1 MKIRISGTCFVNRS
15 FARPSRIHVPGFK
28 AIAGLALFGVL
39 ALTAEP
45 AAAQTFTV
53 LHPFTLDD
61 GGPLEAGLILSGNTL
76 YGTAKNNGTYESGSI
91 FKVNTDGSGFTNFY
105 NFTATSNPLYTNSDG
120 AYPVASLVLAGNA
133 LYGTASRG
141 GKGSGTVF
149 KINTDGSGFTNLY
162 TFNAATNTP
171 YTNSDGAYPEAGLLF
186 AGGRLYGTASGGGV
200 YGNGTVFAI
209 STNGSSFT
217 NLHSLVLTEG
227 GQPYG
232 NLVLSGPTLFGT
244 ANNGG
249 TNGTGSVFSITTNGT
264 VFRNLYSFSSFS
276 GPHSTNGDGA
286 FPPAG
291 LLLFSNMLFGTT
303 GDGGLSGNGTVF
315 SVTTNGT
322 AFTNLHS
329 FTATMGTA
337 ATNSDGAN
345 PNGGVVLASN
355 LLYGTAYQ
363 GGTVGGGTLF
373 SLTTNG
379 TGFTTLHNFTV
390 LVAATNADGVNPA
403 ATLVLSNNVLYGT
416 AYQGGQNGYGTV
428 FSLWLSPYLSFVR
441 SGTNVIITWPTNLTG
456 FALQSTTN
464 LAAAPVWSAVLPAP
478 VVVNTN
484 NTVTNGISGARKFYR
499 LIH

>member
-1 MKIRISGTCFVNRS
+1 VKIRILGTRFVNRRLTQP
-15 FARPSRIHVPGFK
+15 APVYAWGLK
-28 AIAGLALFGVL
+28 TVAALAISWLL
-39 ALTAEP
+39 ALTAGP
-45 AAAQTFTV
+45 ATAQTFTV
-53 LHPFTLDD
+53 LHPFSFDD

-76 YGTAKNNGTYESGSI
+76 YGTAENNGTYDSGSI
-91 FKVNTDGSGFTNFY
+91 FKVKTDGSGFTNFY
-105 NFTATSNPLYTNSDG
+105 NFTATSNLLYTNSDG
-120 AYPVASLVLAGNA
+120 AYPFASLALAGNT

-162 TFNAATNTP
+162 TFNAATNAP

-200 YGNGTVFAI
+200 YGNGTVFAL

-217 NLHSLVLTEG
+217 NLHSFVLTEG
-227 GQPYG
+227 GQPEG

-249 TNGTGSVFSITTNGT
+249 TNGTGSIFSITTNGMA
-264 VFRNLYSFSSFS
+264 FRNLYSFSSFS

-291 LLLFSNMLFGTT
+291 LFLSSNVLFGTT

-329 FTATMGTA
+329 FTATSGTP
-337 ATNSDGAN
+337 ATNSDGAH
-345 PNGGVVLASN
+345 PVGGLVLASN
-355 LLYGTAYQ
+355 ILYGTAYQ
-363 GGTVGGGTLF
+363 GGTAGGGTLF
-373 SLTTNG
+373 LVATNG

-390 LVAATNADGVNPA
+390 PVADTNADGVNPA

-416 AYQGGQNGYGTV
+416 AYLGGQFGYGKV
-428 FSLWLSPYLSFVR
+428 FSLWLSPCLSFVR
-441 SGTNVIITWPTNLTG
+441 LGTNIIITWPTNLAG
-456 FALQSTTN
+456 FSLQSTTN

-484 NTVTNGISGARKFYR
+484 NIVTNGISGTRKFYR